1 MLNASASR
9 GSVLDVLEIL
19 HHISYQQASQNG
31 FSGPFHYLA
40 LGHRNYTLNC
50 SHRGY
55 EMFATL
61 GLIGEN
67 DDGPLASKRRLSL
80 LGESKVSSRQ
90 PKAINVLL
98 QAQDFANKRDETIH
112 SSNEFGLPHESS

>member
-1 MLNASASR
+1 M
-9 GSVLDVLEIL
+9 
-19 HHISYQQASQNG
+19 SYQQASHSN
-31 FSGPFHYLA
+31 FSRVFHYFA
-40 LGHRNYTLNC
+40 LGSRNYILNC

-80 LGESKVSSRQ
+80 LWESKVPSRQ
-90 PKAINVLL
+90 SEAIYPLL
-98 QAQDFANKRDETIH
+98 QAQDSVNKSDKTI
-112 SSNEFGLPHESS
+112 SPSN